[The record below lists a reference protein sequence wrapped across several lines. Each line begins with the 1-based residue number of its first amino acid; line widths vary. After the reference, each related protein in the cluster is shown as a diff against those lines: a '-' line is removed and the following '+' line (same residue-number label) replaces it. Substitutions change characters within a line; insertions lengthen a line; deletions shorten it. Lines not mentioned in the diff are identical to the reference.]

1 MMAGRSSS
9 RFYILYLSE
18 YVPQALV
25 SKFAKARSVFYLL
38 SLQSDKPLLSVNVL
52 AQQAGGEG
60 QGREVAEFVDNLKA
74 RLKEVERGSE
84 WTRQCEDLLKKIN
97 SSLDPNVAYG
107 QELLDIAGGSD
118 LLEVVVQYAGISEG
132 CEANINTL
140 IANMAASCDPREMF
154 TIFFEVINIYT
165 KPRTLHLCIP
175 LLHGLSIVFPRIRRR
190 QVEFFKEAI
199 PGLLEVGRAALEV
212 KGATGENDSDDEV
225 SESRAQQIPHY
236 RVPDNI
242 PSKLVEKLVNLGK
255 TMREVYTGDSLASCS
270 TSAIEGGV
278 PEIVMEVMNLLSSS
292 NLFVKE
298 ILTTRKLEEILD
310 RYSDEDE
317 DQILRTRFEA
327 TVGAALAV
335 YWYIFNKDSSTVTL
349 VFDFL
354 KSQVENSGRQG
365 VSYVINMA
373 SILLVPLGWNQD
385 VSFQQKGVT
394 LLTSIL
400 EVLKTISNT
409 SHTVQPDDSS
419 IYIMPALKRIQ
430 DLVVHTANTKLRRE
444 AYALLIKVSL
454 LLNCVKDEVV
464 SAWPPVVDLPIQRGS
479 DGLSTS
485 ASAETFTEGMT
496 LSPFVNSQVLQFI
509 QCVLRT
515 RDGDLAELPRNID
528 AVVSALNLY
537 RFLLI
542 RESSGNTNYT
552 QVLGHDELV
561 KGRTYW
567 LLPIREQ
574 ALSVRSVLER
584 VDSETDSSADMML
597 AIDCL
602 QSVLYR
608 CLEIVEEVQR
618 GLPN

>member
-1 MMAGRSSS
+1 MDPEFENTAGC
-9 RFYILYLSE
+9 
-18 YVPQALV
+18 
-25 SKFAKARSVFYLL
+25 
-38 SLQSDKPLLSVNVL
+38 
-52 AQQAGGEG
+52 EG

-84 WTRQCEDLLKKIN
+84 WTRQCEDLLKEIN
-97 SSLDPNVAYG
+97 HSLDPNVAYG

-154 TIFFEVINIYT
+154 TIFFEVINVYT

-175 LLHGLSIVFPRIRRR
+175 LLHGLSIVFRRIRRR

-212 KGATGENDSDDEV
+212 KGVPGENDSDDEV
-225 SESRAQQIPHY
+225 SESRGQQIPHY
-236 RVPDNI
+236 QVSDNV

-255 TMREVYTGDSLASCS
+255 TMREVYSGDDNQRLSDMLVLYILRLLSLASCS
-270 TSAIEGGV
+270 SSAIEGAV

-298 ILTTRKLEEILD
+298 ILTSRKLEEILD
-310 RYSDEDE
+310 RYSDDE
-317 DQILRTRFEA
+317 DHILRTRFEA
-327 TVGAALAV
+327 AVGAALAV
-335 YWYIFNKDSSTVTL
+335 YWCILNKDSSTATL

-354 KSQVENSGRQG
+354 KSQIENSGRQG

-373 SILLVPLGWNQD
+373 SILLVPFGWNQD
-385 VSFQQKGVT
+385 VSFQQKGLT
-394 LLTSIL
+394 LITSVL
-400 EVLKTISNT
+400 EVFKTISST

-419 IYIMPALKRIQ
+419 VQIMPALKRIQ
-430 DLVVHTANTKLRRE
+430 DLLVHTANTKLRRE
-444 AYALLIKVSL
+444 AYALLIKTIKQTLPAPERFQALFHIITNCDHPSLVSL

-464 SAWPPVVDLPIQRGS
+464 SAWPPVVDPPNQRES
-479 DGLSTS
+479 FGLSTS
-485 ASAETFTEGMT
+485 ASAETFTEGLT
-496 LSPFVNSQVLQFI
+496 LSPFASSQVLQFI

-515 RDGDLAELPRNID
+515 RDGGLAELPRNID
-528 AVVSALNLY
+528 AVLSALNLY

-552 QVLGHDELV
+552 QVLDHDELV

-574 ALSVRSVLER
+574 ALRVRSVLER
-584 VDSETDSSADMML
+584 VDTETDSNADMML
-597 AIDCL
+597 GIDCL

-608 CLEIVEEVQR
+608 CLEIVELLQK
-618 GLPN
+618 GSSN

>member
-1 MMAGRSSS
+1 MDPE
-9 RFYILYLSE
+9 SE
-18 YVPQALV
+18 IT
-25 SKFAKARSVFYLL
+25 
-38 SLQSDKPLLSVNVL
+38 
-52 AQQAGGEG
+52 AGGEG

-255 TMREVYTGDSLASCS
+255 TMREVYTGDDNQRLSDILVLYILRLLSLASCS

-444 AYALLIKVSL
+444 AYALLIKTIKQTLPAPERFQALFDIITNCDHPSLVSL